1 MYIQLHRIQ
10 PRVYQLLEPG
20 IGNDAA
26 SKYLDRFLSVV
37 IVLAVSCSV
46 LETMPE
52 LAPHRLFFGY
62 AELLFIAIFTA
73 EFLARLWTAPCKSG
87 PGSPN
92 KKRYKYLFSFYGLV
106 DLLAILP
113 FYLSVL
119 LPGVNLTVLRV
130 VRVMRILKLSHYNS
144 AIQDLWEAIYDE
156 RKAFISSI
164 YVLTIALLLTSS
176 GMYYAE
182 NTVQPEKFSSIPDA
196 MWWSIITL
204 TTVGYGDVSP
214 VTGVGKLI
222 GAATAI
228 LGVCTLAL
236 LTGVVAN
243 SFAAQMSRRRAIF
256 EAAIRK
262 AIEDGKLSSQER
274 AVLDQL
280 QDEYNLTREHADA
293 IFQKC
298 VSESAYSN
306 IMRSD
311 YKG

>member
-1 MYIQLHRIQ
+1 MYMKLHRIQ
-10 PRVYQLLEPG
+10 LRTYLLLEPG
-20 IGNDAA
+20 VGKDVA
-26 SKYLDRFLSVV
+26 SKNVDRFLSSV

-46 LETMPE
+46 LQTMPE
-52 LAPHRLFFGY
+52 LAPYSLYFRY
-62 AELLFIAIFTA
+62 AELLFVAIFTV

-87 PGSPN
+87 PDSPN
-92 KKRYKYLFSFYGLV
+92 KKRYRYLFSFYGLV
-106 DLLAILP
+106 DLFAILP
-113 FYLSVL
+113 FYFDFLM
-119 LPGVNLTVLRV
+119 PGLNLTFLRV
-130 VRVMRILKLSHYNS
+130 VRVMRILKLSHYNT

-164 YVLTIALLLTSS
+164 YILTIALLLTSS

-182 NTVQPEKFSSIPDA
+182 NAVQPEKFSSIPQA

-214 VTGVGKLI
+214 VTGIGKLI

-236 LTGVVAN
+236 LTGIVAN

-256 EAAIRK
+256 EAVIRK

-274 AVLDQL
+274 EVLNQL
-280 QDEYNLTREHADA
+280 QDEYNLTPEHADA

-298 VSESAYSN
+298 VRESAYSH
-306 IMRSD
+306 ITRSS
-311 YKG
+311 